1 VLLLGS
7 SNKYSADNQTPI
19 IYPGLAPHCVLALAH
34 YAFTAAINFFRLLAY
49 LQDNPVN
56 RNNIY
61 VPVLPEKR
69 NDRIVPAPP
78 IKLNRLRRSGSPGR
92 RPYFGGAMI
101 FLAFAILWQ
110 ASCRAIA
117 RHGVISAGESRN
129 RLLD

>member
-69 NDRIVPAPP
+69 NDRIVPAHSAVWTGVTRDTMP
-78 IKLNRLRRSGSPGR
+78 
-92 RPYFGGAMI
+92 
-101 FLAFAILWQ
+101 LAA
-110 ASCRAIA
+110 
-117 RHGVISAGESRN
+117 
-129 RLLD
+129 